1 MLPRD
6 VVYFV
11 WAFTCT
17 ELGRCHLGDRKQSER
32 LVRKLISLSRRGV
45 FTPRFPY
52 WLPLLPLPT
61 CVFSPF
67 ILLHKLYGSRG
78 EISTV
83 SMAGLPTPQ
92 RQSCSARRLPV
103 RCQNIPCQKLTLW
116 PVDCSLMRCRSTEF
130 CLFPCRPKNW
140 PCSVQLLIQ
149 DHAHNENCCSLHVTV
164 FPHILFHRDKGANV
178 SQS

>member
-1 MLPRD
+1 MPPGGQK
-6 VVYFV
+6 
-11 WAFTCT
+11 
-17 ELGRCHLGDRKQSER
+17 EERKR
-32 LVRKLISLSRRGV
+32 LVRKLISLSWREGV
-45 FTPRFPY
+45 FTLRLPY
-52 WLPLLPLPT
+52 WLPLLQLPT

-67 ILLHKLYGSRG
+67 SLPPKLYSNRR

-83 SMAGLPTPQ
+83 STAGLPNAQ

-116 PVDCSLMRCRSTEF
+116 PVDCSLKRRRTTEF
-130 CLFPCRPKNW
+130 CLSPCRPGTV
-140 PCSVQLLIQ
+140 PALISFSYRTMPIIRTIVV
-149 DHAHNENCCSLHVTV
+149 CMYM